1 MKMGKQGKEKNKKG
15 AAFILKYL
23 WRHKIAYLIGLVTLF
38 VVDFVNLYIPQFTG
52 EITDGLT
59 VGNMDRDGVIGNVLK
74 ILLCGG
80 IIMIGRFMWRYT
92 LFGSCRKIEYEIRVD
107 LYEHLSKQSSNFF
120 NNNKTG
126 DLMSYFTNDLGAIRQ
141 AVGMSVISAFD
152 ASVMAV
158 MVLIKM
164 AVYVNVPLTV
174 LAVLPMV
181 IILGGGIYYGRIVEQ
196 RYDEKQKAFSEMSDS
211 VQETISGIRVIKAF
225 VQEEQELK
233 AFAKI
238 NANNKKK
245 NMSVVKLMAV
255 VIPLL
260 GLLIGVSSVITLVY
274 GGSLVLKG
282 TLTPGK
288 FVSFHS
294 YLNMLVWPMLAAGE
308 AITSFSQGM
317 ASMKRI
323 GEIFDV
329 TPEIADTKET
339 DSSITGLKGAVSIKN
354 LTFRYKEELPA
365 VLENVSVDIPR
376 GSSLAIIGRTGCG
389 KSTIAD
395 LLLHM
400 YNVEDGHIFFDG
412 HDINTIPLK
421 TLRSGIAYVQQD
433 NFLFSDTLQTNIAF
447 GSRGYKELPRN
458 KRIDRRIVLSKAD
471 SLEAYLEEELSK
483 RESLADKI
491 HDDLDKVMEA
501 AKAADIH
508 DNIMEFPKGYATMV
522 GERGVTVSGGQ
533 KQRSSIARALMKD
546 APILILDDALSA
558 VDTDTE
564 DNILNNLKRLRQGKT
579 TIIIAHRISTI
590 EHCDRIMV
598 LDDGHIVEYGTH
610 NELLALHGR
619 YAELYEKQQLE
630 GNEEGE
636 TA

>member
-1 MKMGKQGKEKNKKG
+1 MGKSGKEKKNKG

-59 VGNMDRDGVIGNVLK
+59 IGDMDRDGVIGNVLK
-74 ILLCGG
+74 ILLCGL
-80 IIMIGRFMWRYT
+80 IIMLGRFLWRYT
-92 LFGSCRKIEYEIRVD
+92 LFGSCRKIEYEIRED
-107 LYEHLSKQSSNFF
+107 LYSHLSKQSSNFF
-120 NNNKTG
+120 NSNKTG

-164 AVYVNVPLTV
+164 ALYVNGFLTF
-174 LAVLPMV
+174 LAVLPM
-181 IILGGGIYYGRIVEQ
+181 IFILAGGVYYGGLVEK
-196 RYDEKQKAFSEMSDS
+196 RFAEKQKAFSDMSDS

-233 AFAKI
+233 AFARI

-245 NMSVVKLMAV
+245 NMSVVTLMAIV
-255 VIPLL
+255 MPLL

-282 TLTPGK
+282 ELTPGK
-288 FVSFHS
+288 FVAFNS
-294 YLNMLVWPMLAAGE
+294 YLNMLVWPMLAAGD
-308 AITSFSQGM
+308 AITSFSQGL

-329 TPEIADTKET
+329 VPEIADTKKT
-339 DSSITGLKGAVSIKN
+339 DSSITELKGAVSIKN
-354 LTFRYKEELPA
+354 LTFSYREELPA
-365 VLENVSVDIPR
+365 VLEHVSVDIPK
-376 GSSLAIIGRTGCG
+376 GTSLAIIGRTGCG

-395 LLLHM
+395 LLLHL

-421 TLRSGIAYVQQD
+421 VLRSGIAYVQQD

-447 GSRGYKELPRN
+447 GRRGYKELPRN
-458 KRIDRRIVLSKAD
+458 KRIDSRIVLSKAD
-471 SLEAYLEEELSK
+471 SLEAYLEEELLK

-491 HDDLDKVMEA
+491 HDDLDEVMEA

-590 EHCDRIMV
+590 EHCDKIMV
-598 LDDGHIVEYGTH
+598 LDDGRVEEYGTH
-610 NELLALHGR
+610 SELIALNGR

-630 GNEEGE
+630 GKEEGE

>member
-1 MKMGKQGKEKNKKG
+1 MGKQGKENNKKG
-15 AAFILKYL
+15 AAFIFKYL

-59 VGNMDRDGVIGNVLK
+59 IGDMDRDGVIGNVLK
-74 ILLCGG
+74 ILLCGL
-80 IIMIGRFMWRYT
+80 IIMLGRFLWRYT
-92 LFGSCRKIEYEIRVD
+92 LFGSCRKIEYEIRED
-107 LYEHLSKQSSNFF
+107 LYSHLSKQSSNFF
-120 NNNKTG
+120 NSNKTG

-164 AVYVNVPLTV
+164 ALYVNGFLTF
-174 LAVLPMV
+174 LAVLPM
-181 IILGGGIYYGRIVEQ
+181 IFILAGGVYYGGLVEK
-196 RYDEKQKAFSEMSDS
+196 RFAEKQKAFSDMSDS

-233 AFAKI
+233 AFARI

-245 NMSVVKLMAV
+245 NMSVVTLMAIV
-255 VIPLL
+255 MPLL

-282 TLTPGK
+282 ELTPGK
-288 FVSFHS
+288 FVAFNS
-294 YLNMLVWPMLAAGE
+294 YLNMLVWPMLAAGD
-308 AITSFSQGM
+308 AITSFSQGL

-329 TPEIADTKET
+329 VPEIADTKKT
-339 DSSITGLKGAVSIKN
+339 DSSITELKGAVSIKN
-354 LTFRYKEELPA
+354 LTFSYREELPA
-365 VLENVSVDIPR
+365 VLEHVSVDIPK
-376 GSSLAIIGRTGCG
+376 GTSLAIIGRTGCG

-395 LLLHM
+395 LLLHL

-421 TLRSGIAYVQQD
+421 VLRSGIAYVQQD

-447 GSRGYKELPRN
+447 GRRGYKELPRN
-458 KRIDRRIVLSKAD
+458 KRIDSRIVLSKAD
-471 SLEAYLEEELSK
+471 SLEAYLEEELLK

-491 HDDLDKVMEA
+491 HDDLDEVMEA

-590 EHCDRIMV
+590 EHCDKIMV
-598 LDDGHIVEYGTH
+598 LDDGRVEEYGTH
-610 NELLALHGR
+610 SELIALNGR

-630 GNEEGE
+630 GKEEGE